1 MAFIAL
7 SDSVVVSD
15 PYYYK
20 GSVFCLRLNI
30 KSGTW
35 SCNKHRNKDTHGF
48 VIRLEKSY
56 EMTILDDFQPLP
68 FYLISNSGKIGIF
81 DSSIYP
87 SLESIEE
94 GTDDLY
100 ETCCSKFSEYD
111 MVAPIKEKGICMLGP
126 QESIY
131 AISIAMD
138 NDKHI
143 VGVKMDYLG
152 ESHNDRGR
160 HLRYMRTAMCE

>member
-1 MAFIAL
+1 MSFITL

-30 KSGTW
+30 KPGIW
-35 SCNKHRNKDTHGF
+35 SCNKHTNEYTHGF

-56 EMTILDDFQPLP
+56 EMTILDNFQYLP
-68 FYLISNSGKIGIF
+68 IYLISNSGKIGIF
-81 DSSIYP
+81 DNSIYP
-87 SLESIEE
+87 SLKSIEE

-100 ETCCSKFSEYD
+100 EICCKQFTEYD
-111 MVAPIKEKGICMLGP
+111 QVAPIKGKGICTLGP
-126 QESIY
+126 EESIY
-131 AISIAMD
+131 AIQVAMD

-143 VGVKMDYLG
+143 VGIKMDYLG
-152 ESHNDRGR
+152 AAHHDRG
-160 HLRYMRTAMCE
+160 